1 MGELSTKRRRKKA
14 FLRNVAFAV
23 SVAETGDVELTL
35 FAGRREVTRTLK
47 AGEAQ
52 LLAHLLSQTWPQL
65 GDCRCAGRRGG
76 WLVDPEKEKAAA
88 ILRYQLGLMSPHQTT
103 CECGQGQSADLPGL
117 PLPAEHLPTSP
128 DVSNLHPEI
137 HPCQRCT
144 RPEPAPVEP
153 SHQSAH
159 GGSECS
165 R

>member
-1 MGELSTKRRRKKA
+1 MAELVTKRRRKKA

-35 FAGRREVTRTLK
+35 FAGRREVIRTLK

-52 LLAHLLSQTWPQL
+52 LLAHLLTQTWPQL
-65 GDCRCAGRRGG
+65 GDCRCAWKRGR
-76 WLVDPEKEKAAA
+76 WLLDPEKEKAAA
-88 ILRYQLGLMSPHQTT
+88 ILRYRLGLMSPHQTK

-117 PLPAEHLPTSP
+117 PLPAARLPASP
-128 DVSNLHPEI
+128 DVSGLHPEI

-153 SHQSAH
+153 NHQSAH

>member
-1 MGELSTKRRRKKA
+1 MAKHSTKRLRKKA
-14 FLRNVAFAV
+14 FQSGAAYVV
-23 SVAETGDVELTL
+23 SVAEAGDIDLTL
-35 FAGRREVTRTLK
+35 FAGRRTVTRTLK
-47 AGEAQ
+47 AGEAK
-52 LLAHLLSQTWPQL
+52 LLAHLLTQTWPQL
-65 GDCRCAGRRGG
+65 GNCRCTGRRGG

-88 ILRYQLGLMSPHQTT
+88 ILRYRLGLMSRHQTK

-117 PLPAEHLPTSP
+117 PLPAARLPASP
-128 DVSNLHPEI
+128 DVSGLHPEI

-153 SHQSAH
+153 NHQSAH

>member
-1 MGELSTKRRRKKA
+1 MAELVTKRRCKKA
-14 FLRNVAFAV
+14 FLRNVAFVV

-35 FAGRREVTRTLK
+35 FAGSREVSRTLK

-52 LLAHLLSQTWPQL
+52 LLAHLLSQTWQQL
-65 GDCRCAGRRGG
+65 GDCRGTCKRSR
-76 WLVDPEKEKAAA
+76 WLGNLEKDKAAA
-88 ILRYQLGLMSPHQTT
+88 ILRYRLGLMLPHQTT
-103 CECGQGQSADLPGL
+103 CECGQGQSTDLQAL
-117 PLPAEHLPTSP
+117 PLPAERLPASP
-128 DVSNLHPEI
+128 GVAGLHPEI